1 MPVVTLDQ
9 YAQVKTSSGTPK
21 TTYRPS
27 LAYLEKGS
35 ILYMAYPGENP
46 ILQGRSLRR
55 VWWVQSTRLGY
66 GWIQNEEVMINGAD
80 PLLTVNDVAMVV
92 FQGVPGILSPYFD
105 ASVTA
110 AWFDGNQWS
119 LDVAAPQIK
128 DATISALVA
137 TVTNNTLHVFYN
149 TGGKLIHLFRT
160 AAPFD
165 FSPANWTQQTTDLPV
180 TPLSATITDD
190 GKIFLLCSP
199 RSDSGSELLNYIVAD
214 PPEDPTNWE
223 TRMAAVEPAAGDPLP
238 TTNAAIGADIYGVIN
253 LVYRAHGKG
262 EQLYFASTDN
272 EVTTFATLEAIPAP
286 PLKLTPCF
294 EVETDFDLGNH
305 KAKCQGAPFLYSDL
319 TDPNLNFN
327 FLTHQGASSNDI
339 WFGRF
344 INLLP

>member
-1 MPVVTLDQ
+1 
-9 YAQVKTSSGTPK
+9 
-21 TTYRPS
+21 
-27 LAYLEKGS
+27 
-35 ILYMAYPGENP
+35 
-46 ILQGRSLRR
+46 
-55 VWWVQSTRLGY
+55 
-66 GWIQNEEVMINGAD
+66 
-80 PLLTVNDVAMVV
+80 MVV
-92 FQGVPGILSPYFD
+92 FKGVPGILSPYFD

-119 LDVAAPQIK
+119 LDIAAPQIK

-165 FSPANWTQQTTDLPV
+165 FSPANWTRQTTDLPV

-199 RSDSGSELLNYIVAD
+199 RNDSGSKLLNYIV
-214 PPEDPTNWE
+214 
-223 TRMAAVEPAAGDPLP
+223 VEPAAGDPLP

-272 EVTTFATLEAIPAP
+272 TTLATLEAIPAP
-286 PLKLTPCF
+286 PLKLTPSF

-305 KAKCQGAPFLYSDL
+305 KAKCQGAPFLYSYL

-344 INLLP
+344 MNQLP